1 MSYGEAISLIPA
13 DIVLVRPGSKIGE
26 SVPGSLGPPGKMPT
40 HSSAPA
46 SKPRYQDSPSEA
58 SETPGASGFGTPKST
73 RRSSIASATAATARP
88 PPIAKRPIGGV
99 LKEPKN
105 VISSAGKRAGSGT
118 PATATPPSS
127 KSTAKTAI

>member
-46 SKPRYQDSPSEA
+46 SKTRYQDSPSEA

-73 RRSSIASATAATARP
+73 RRSSLASPTAATARP
-88 PPIAKRPIGGV
+88 AATAKAPMGSAV
-99 LKEPKN
+99 QEPKSAM
-105 VISSAGKRAGSGT
+105 SSAGHVASSGR
-118 PATATPPSS
+118 P
-127 KSTAKTAI
+127 STASPPVI